1 VKRRNATSICVLFMV
16 RSMPSALALQSFTAD
31 GVPLRT
37 AKSFMATL
45 DFYALGDDARQLLE
59 FLYSETDVVVYE
71 LGSRP
76 NCDLR
81 RFDSIAE
88 VAEAYELGGYRTVHL
103 TLWSP
108 SVTAHPVI
116 ERIQV
121 TKVSEPYFRYAIR
134 GGGLIQL
141 YLDGMREGAIHYS
154 HFGHW
159 NEAGA
164 RRRSTYPASDCNW
177 PALRKLSGKIQRHI
191 RSKLAAAKLRACP
204 VLHQAFAMLQ
214 QGHGLWFP
222 GATIHQLDSPHIQT
236 IARKGA

>member
-1 VKRRNATSICVLFMV
+1 
-16 RSMPSALALQSFTAD
+16 
-31 GVPLRT
+31 
-37 AKSFMATL
+37 MATL
-45 DFYALGDDARQLLE
+45 NFYALGDDARQLLE
-59 FLYSETDVVVYE
+59 FLYLETDVVVYE

-81 RFDSIAE
+81 RFDSVAE
-88 VAEAYELGGYRTVHL
+88 VAKAYELGGYRTVHL
-103 TLWSP
+103 KLWSP
-108 SVTAHPVI
+108 SVMAPPVI

-121 TKVSEPYFRYAIR
+121 TKVPEPYFRYDVR
-134 GGGLIQL
+134 GVGLIQL

-164 RRRSTYPASDCNW
+164 KQRSTCPASDCNW
-177 PALRKLSGKIQRHI
+177 PALRKLSGKIRRHI
-191 RSKLAAAKLRACP
+191 RGKLAAAKLRACP

-222 GATIHQLDSPHIQT
+222 GAAIHQLDSPHIRT